1 MTISTGTMI
10 RRYARPG
17 SLATT
22 AAGIA
27 VSALAIAACSSSS
40 KSPAAPAS
48 APVKGSPA
56 TTTVAIRTISGTGD
70 VLVDAKGR
78 TLYVSDQE
86 MTGNKV
92 LCSSDA
98 CTAIWTPLTVP
109 AGQTPTGPSSVSSMI
124 ATVKRPD
131 GSAQVEFNG
140 APLYTFTFDHSAGA
154 VGGNGQKD
162 SFDGTNFTWHA
173 ATATGV
179 AAAPSTSSDTGNG
192 GYGNGY

>member
-1 MTISTGTMI
+1 MTFSTGTTI

-40 KSPAAPAS
+40 KSPAAPGGS
-48 APVKGSPA
+48 APVNGSPA
-56 TTTVAIRTISGTGD
+56 NTTVAIRSISGTGD

-78 TLYVSDQE
+78 TLYTSDQE
-86 MTGNKV
+86 TGNKI

-109 AGQTPTGPSSVSSMI
+109 AGQKPTGPTSVSSMI

-131 GSAQVEFNG
+131 GALQVAFNG
-140 APLYTFTFDHSAGA
+140 APLYTFTFDHAAGA

-162 SFDGTNFTWHA
+162 SFDGTNFTWHT

-179 AAAPSTSSDTGNG
+179 AAAPSTSADTGSG